1 MINDGQWD
9 QLRRTIRGYWKTI
22 LIASLP
28 VMALLAIVSEPLIRL
43 LFQRGAFT
51 ADTTHAVTQVQLCY
65 LPQIPFAVLV
75 MLGYRVLSA
84 LDGNAVVLRISA
96 LNLLMNVGGN
106 LLFMRLFGVQG
117 IALSTSLMYLVAAL
131 ATFVSIKVKIDEAR
145 TPRSSEVPGSQ

>member
-1 MINDGQWD
+1 
-9 QLRRTIRGYWKTI
+9 
-22 LIASLP
+22 
-28 VMALLAIVSEPLIRL
+28 
-43 LFQRGAFT
+43 
-51 ADTTHAVTQVQLCY
+51 
-65 LPQIPFAVLV
+65 
-75 MLGYRVLSA
+75 VLSA